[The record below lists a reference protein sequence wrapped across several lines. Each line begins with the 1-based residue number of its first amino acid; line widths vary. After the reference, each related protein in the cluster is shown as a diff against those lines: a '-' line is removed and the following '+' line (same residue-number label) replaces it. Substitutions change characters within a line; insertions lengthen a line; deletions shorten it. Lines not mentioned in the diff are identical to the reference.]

1 MCSEKLTGVNFW
13 ETYWEKD
20 TGKRKNKKPN
30 LSFLEL
36 LNVFDSQ
43 LPQSKGLRV
52 LEIGGAKG
60 EYLLYLVRRFGYE
73 GHSLDYSKAGNEQTI
88 DTFSRAGYEV
98 QVYERDLFADNSDL
112 PLFDMVFSLGFIEHF
127 DDPVPVVES
136 HLKLVRPG
144 GILLLGVP
152 NYSGIYKPVL
162 KRLAPSMILTHNMKV
177 MDVRTWSEF
186 EKKFGLEILYRAYI
200 GGFEPLNMKKLE
212 KKSLINRLIYFHI
225 QVLTVI
231 FSFRFRGLR
240 KYNSAAVSSY
250 LIGIYRKSK

>member
-1 MCSEKLTGVNFW
+1 
-13 ETYWEKD
+13 
-20 TGKRKNKKPN
+20 
-30 LSFLEL
+30 
-36 LNVFDSQ
+36 
-43 LPQSKGLRV
+43 
-52 LEIGGAKG
+52 
-60 EYLLYLVRRFGYE
+60 
-73 GHSLDYSKAGNEQTI
+73 
-88 DTFSRAGYEV
+88 
-98 QVYERDLFADNSDL
+98 
-112 PLFDMVFSLGFIEHF
+112 
-127 DDPVPVVES
+127 
-136 HLKLVRPG
+136 
-144 GILLLGVP
+144 
-152 NYSGIYKPVL
+152 
-162 KRLAPSMILTHNMKV
+162 MKV